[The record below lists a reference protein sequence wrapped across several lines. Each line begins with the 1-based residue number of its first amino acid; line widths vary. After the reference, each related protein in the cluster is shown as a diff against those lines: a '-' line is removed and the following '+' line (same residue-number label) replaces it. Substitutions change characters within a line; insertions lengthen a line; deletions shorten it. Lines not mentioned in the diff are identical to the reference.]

1 MMTVKEISYSVY
13 GRCVCATYEDI
24 ELIATL
30 EVGPRIVSLKNRSS
44 VNPFYNDVTGMH
56 LGRAFADKTKKQ
68 YGEESGVWHN
78 YGGHRLWTSP
88 ESAPRTPYPD
98 NAPIEYVVG
107 DDSIKFIQPIQKW
120 TNIGL
125 EIEIRFEG
133 KNTLNVY
140 HRLTNHG
147 AWDAEFAPWALSVLD
162 AGGVEIIPL
171 PDNDTGFLANTWV
184 SLWSYCKMN
193 DKRIYWGDKYITIT
207 QDKEC
212 TNPLK
217 IGLRSLQG
225 WSAYHLNDTL
235 FVKYFTPY
243 YEDGVFPDGGMNF
256 ETYTEA
262 TFIEMETLGQLKKV
276 KPGET
281 VEHKET
287 WEIFD
292 NVSVDDFSETSIDK
306 LVEKYIIQ

>member
-1 MMTVKEISYSVY
+1 MIKVKEVNYGTY
-13 GRCVCATYEDI
+13 GRCVSVTSGEM

-44 VNPFYNDVTGMH
+44 ENIFFNDITDMH
-56 LGRAFADKTKKQ
+56 QGREYADKTIEA
-68 YGEESGVWHN
+68 YGADKGLWHI

-88 ESAPRTPYPD
+88 ETAPRTPYPD
-98 NAPIEYVVG
+98 NSPIEYEVG
-107 DDSIKFIQPIQKW
+107 DNSIKFIQPVQKW

-125 EIEIRFEG
+125 EIEIKFVGE
-133 KNTLNVY
+133 NTLNVY
-140 HRLTNHG
+140 HRVTNHG

-171 PDNDTGFLANTWV
+171 PNNDTGFLANTWI

-193 DKRIYWGDKYITIT
+193 DPRINWGEKYITIT
-207 QDKEC
+207 QDKNAV
-212 TNPLK
+212 NPLK
-217 IGLRSLQG
+217 IGTRSYHG
-225 WSAYHLNDTL
+225 WAAYVKNQTM

-256 ETYTEA
+256 ETYTCP
-262 TFIEMETLGQLKKV
+262 TFIEMETLGELKKV

-281 VEHKET
+281 VEHKEV

-292 NVSVDDFSETSIDK
+292 NVYMDDFSEENIDK
-306 LVEKYIIQ
+306 MASKYII